1 MNSANLLGGLAG
13 ALSLTAVHESV
24 RQFVPAAP
32 RVDLT
37 GIRALRQL
45 LNKTDLPIPGLTA
58 QRQMALG
65 GDLIANATYYSMAG
79 TSYTKGLMLGLAA
92 GLGGVYLPGKMGL
105 GEAPTNRSSTT
116 RLLTIGYYTL
126 GGLIS
131 VAVTKALSR
140 NGNS

>member
-1 MNSANLLGGLAG
+1 MIAANIIGGLAG
-13 ALSLTAVHESV
+13 AISLTALHETV
-24 RQFVPAAP
+24 RQFAPAAP

-45 LNKTDLPIPGLTA
+45 LNKADLPIPGLTA

-65 GDLIANATYYSMAG
+65 GDLMANATYYSMSG
-79 TSYTKGLMLGLAA
+79 TSYTKGLLLGLAA

-116 RLLTIGYYTL
+116 RLLTISYYTI
-126 GGLIS
+126 GGLVS
-131 VAVTKALSR
+131 TAVTRALS
-140 NGNS
+140 GKKH

>member
-13 ALSLTAVHESV
+13 ALALTAVHETV

-65 GDLIANATYYSMAG
+65 GDLVANATYYSMAG
-79 TSYTKGLMLGLAA
+79 NSYTKGLMLGLAA
-92 GLGGVYLPGKMGL
+92 GIGGVILPGKMGL
-105 GEAPTNRSSTT
+105 GEAPTNRSTTT
-116 RLLTIGYYTL
+116 RLLTIGYYTF
-126 GGLIS
+126 GGLVS
-131 VAVTKALSR
+131 AAVTKALSGK
-140 NGNS
+140 NY

>member
-1 MNSANLLGGLAG
+1 MNGANLLGGLAG
-13 ALSLTAVHESV
+13 ALSLTAVHETV

-45 LNKTDLPIPGLTA
+45 LNKADLPIPGLTA

-65 GDLIANATYYSMAG
+65 GDLVANATYYSMAG

-92 GLGGVYLPGKMGL
+92 GLGGVFLPGKMGL
-105 GEAPTNRSSTT
+105 GEAPTNRSTTT
-116 RLLTIGYYTL
+116 RLLTVGYYTL
-126 GGLIS
+126 GGLVS

-140 NGNS
+140 NGH